1 MINDLW
7 SVSRTSGSRFH
18 RSFLSSFSFSFFSFR
33 QGEPVREKG
42 RDERASVSGGDISL
56 DRPFD
61 CPSWRATDI
70 SDREVCNSIVLFIV
84 QSSVNRDASSR
95 RILSIILT
103 LVLATFSCAKERQRE
118 SIYIYIFRRSLNI
131 RTCTRFTIRE
141 HLLESSITAST
152 V

>member
-42 RDERASVSGGDISL
+42 RDERASVSGGDTSL

-103 LVLATFSCAKERQRE
+103 LVLATFRKRDKERV
-118 SIYIYIFRRSLNI
+118 YIYIFRRSLNI

-141 HLLESSITAST
+141 HLLESSIT

>member
-1 MINDLW
+1 MIFGLFPEQVDPDFID
-7 SVSRTSGSRFH
+7 RFFLPFLFL
-18 RSFLSSFSFSFFSFR
+18 SFLR
-33 QGEPVREKG
+33 RGEPVREKG
-42 RDERASVSGGDISL
+42 RDERASVSGGDTSL

-118 SIYIYIFRRSLNI
+118 SIYIYIYI
-131 RTCTRFTIRE
+131 YIYI
-141 HLLESSITAST
+141 SSIVKYSYVHAFHDSRTSP
-152 V
+152 

>member
-18 RSFLSSFSFSFFSFR
+18 RSFLSSFSFSFFSFLR
-33 QGEPVREKG
+33 RGEPVREKG
-42 RDERASVSGGDISL
+42 RDERASVSGGDTSL

-103 LVLATFSCAKERQRE
+103 LVLATFRKRDKERV
-118 SIYIYIFRRSLNI
+118 YIYIFRRSLNI

-141 HLLESSITAST
+141 HLLESSIT

>member
-42 RDERASVSGGDISL
+42 RDERASVSGGDTSL

-103 LVLATFSCAKERQRE
+103 LVLATFRKRDKERV
-118 SIYIYIFRRSLNI
+118 YIYIFRRSLNI